1 MTRRRLDE
9 RAGRYG
15 PPTDEGFIT
24 MQVQVRYYAAAKAA
38 TGVAEETRDL
48 PAGATIGAFLTD
60 LGGSSPAVFA
70 RCSFIV
76 NGTATTDR
84 ARVLNE
90 GDRLDVLP
98 PFAGG

>member
-1 MTRRRLDE
+1 
-9 RAGRYG
+9 
-15 PPTDEGFIT
+15 

-38 TGVAEETRDL
+38 TGLAEETRDL
-48 PAGATIGAFLTD
+48 PAGATIGLFLD
-60 LGGSSPAVFA
+60 ELGSSSAAVFA

-84 ARVLNE
+84 ARILE
-90 GDRLDVLP
+90 DGDRLDVLP